1 MKQRYSRDEIK
12 NRIERILRNF
22 GKDSENSTKTQ
33 YYTAACLV
41 VRDIMAELW
50 TQIHDSPSV
59 YRQKQV
65 YYLSME
71 FLPGASLHNNLFNLG
86 IEEPF
91 RDALAA
97 HGYCLEDLYE
107 MDPDAGLGNGGL
119 GRLASCYLDAIASQ
133 KMLGHGFS
141 ICYEYGIFKQKIQ
154 GNTQIEEPDEW
165 MQNGE
170 FWLIKKPD
178 EMEEVHFGGK
188 LEEEW
193 DDSGRMKVIHK
204 DYSTVL
210 AIPNDMLISGYDSDV
225 VNTLRLWQSKSPISI
240 DMKLFAA
247 GEYLKSMEERH
258 RAEVISKILYPED
271 AHREGKQLRLMQQ
284 YFFISASMQ
293 YLTREHLKRYGTLER
308 FHKKVA
314 IHINDTHPTMAI
326 PELMRIFM
334 DVYDYS
340 WDKAWEIVAQTVS
353 YTNHTVMPEALEEW
367 PENLFA
373 KLLPR
378 IHSIVVEINRRFN
391 EELSIK
397 APDHEKFRRGM
408 SIILDGKI
416 RMANLCVV
424 ASHKVN
430 GVSAL
435 HSDIIKEKVFRGF
448 YRCSPDKFTN
458 VTNGIAYRRW
468 LCQANPK
475 LSNLIEVL
483 CGNGFKR
490 DGKELEKMMKYV
502 YNDEILQ
509 RVAEIKQSNKERLAA
524 YIKDRNG
531 IIVNIDSIFD
541 VQVKRLHEYKR
552 QTLNLFHIIDLYN
565 RLKENP
571 NLDIEPRTFIFGAKA
586 AAGYNMAKQIIS
598 LACNLAEEIEN
609 DPKIRDILRIVFLE
623 NYSVSLSELI
633 MPAADVS
640 EQISLAGKE
649 ASGTGNMKLMINGAV
664 TIGTEDGA
672 NIEIHEAVG
681 DDNIFIFGM
690 KVNEVEKLKQSGTYS
705 PWSLCH
711 SNPSI
716 ERIINKL
723 TTGINGTVFGDVANT
738 LTTGYN
744 GVADPYFVLADFED
758 YKRAQQELQDAYRD
772 KKRWVKMSLVNTA
785 KAGLFSADRA
795 VTEYA
800 NRIWGI
806 KPYDDLL

>member
-1 MKQRYSRDEIK
+1 
-12 NRIERILRNF
+12 
-22 GKDSENSTKTQ
+22 
-33 YYTAACLV
+33 
-41 VRDIMAELW
+41 
-50 TQIHDSPSV
+50 
-59 YRQKQV
+59 
-65 YYLSME
+65 
-71 FLPGASLHNNLFNLG
+71 
-86 IEEPF
+86 
-91 RDALAA
+91 
-97 HGYCLEDLYE
+97 
-107 MDPDAGLGNGGL
+107 
-119 GRLASCYLDAIASQ
+119 
-133 KMLGHGFS
+133 
-141 ICYEYGIFKQKIQ
+141 
-154 GNTQIEEPDEW
+154 
-165 MQNGE
+165 
-170 FWLIKKPD
+170 
-178 EMEEVHFGGK
+178 
-188 LEEEW
+188 
-193 DDSGRMKVIHK
+193 
-204 DYSTVL
+204 
-210 AIPNDMLISGYDSDV
+210 
-225 VNTLRLWQSKSPISI
+225 
-240 DMKLFAA
+240 
-247 GEYLKSMEERH
+247 
-258 RAEVISKILYPED
+258 
-271 AHREGKQLRLMQQ
+271 
-284 YFFISASMQ
+284 
-293 YLTREHLKRYGTLER
+293 
-308 FHKKVA
+308 
-314 IHINDTHPTMAI
+314 
-326 PELMRIFM
+326 
-334 DVYDYS
+334 
-340 WDKAWEIVAQTVS
+340 
-353 YTNHTVMPEALEEW
+353 
-367 PENLFA
+367 
-373 KLLPR
+373 
-378 IHSIVVEINRRFN
+378 
-391 EELSIK
+391 
-397 APDHEKFRRGM
+397 M